1 MEFIH
6 DISKVPLSK
15 VVMLQIK
22 NAILTGQLEFQE
34 KMPPEREM
42 ASGFNVSR
50 NIVREA
56 LRALEMA
63 GYLEIRQGPK
73 GGAFV
78 SELTPDR
85 LSDGFLD
92 FYLAEKLT
100 IEELNDVRLQIEPEV
115 ARLAAKNINSEL
127 ARLLQTSVDNEHMA
141 DAMDERIKS
150 MTKFH
155 LVLAKMSGN
164 FFYEIMVNVLIS
176 IKKEIVVAGHRE
188 GDPIV
193 HGTGQHTKVLN
204 AILEGRSDDAA
215 EAMREHLIK
224 YSARLVELEKKYRE
238 RMKQN

>member
-1 MEFIH
+1 MEFIN
-6 DISKVPLSK
+6 DISKMPLSK
-15 VVMLQIK
+15 VVMLHIK
-22 NAILTGQLEFQE
+22 NAILTWQLEYQE
-34 KMPPEREM
+34 KIPPEREM

-56 LRALEMA
+56 IRALEMA

-78 SELTPDR
+78 RELSPDR
-85 LSDGFLD
+85 LSGGFLD

-100 IEELNDVRLQIEPEV
+100 IEELNNVRLYIEPEV
-115 ARLAAKNINSEL
+115 ARLAAKNINPEN
-127 ARLLQTSVDNEHMA
+127 ARLLQKTVDNEHMA
-141 DAMDERIKS
+141 DAIDDRVKS

-164 FFYEIMVNVLIS
+164 FFYEIIVNVLVS

-193 HGTGQHTKVLN
+193 HGTGQHTKIIN
-204 AILEGRSDDAA
+204 AILEGKPDEAA

-238 RMKQN
+238 RIKL